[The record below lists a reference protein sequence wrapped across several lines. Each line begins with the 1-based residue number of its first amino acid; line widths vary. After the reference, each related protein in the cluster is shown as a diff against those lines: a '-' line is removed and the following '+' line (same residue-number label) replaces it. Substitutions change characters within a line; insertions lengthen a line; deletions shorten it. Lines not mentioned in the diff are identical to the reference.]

1 MARYLNL
8 IFSCPRDE
16 YTCVPPVTLLKKC
29 SIPLEAVDRVELER
43 AIWLWQRRPKD
54 VLYNGKK
61 LLWGRLCLAGA
72 MIVGLT
78 LFDIPGLLVAA
89 ALSFAGA
96 LFMFLHYYNR
106 EYWKRD
112 YEAAL
117 YRVVRPSDH

>member
-1 MARYLNL
+1 MARYLDL

-16 YTCVPPVTLLKKC
+16 YTCVPPLTLLKKC
-29 SIPLEAVDRVELER
+29 SIPLEAVNRVELER

-54 VLYNGKK
+54 FLYNGKK
-61 LLWGRLCLAGA
+61 LLWGRLCLVGA
-72 MIVGLT
+72 VIVGLT

-89 ALSFAGA
+89 AFSFVVA
-96 LFMFLHYYNR
+96 LFMFLNYYSR

-117 YRVVRPSDH
+117 SRVVRPS

>member
-16 YTCVPPVTLLKKC
+16 YTCVPPITLLKKG
-29 SIPLEAVDRVELER
+29 SIPLEAVDPVELER

-54 VLYNGKK
+54 VLYSGKK

-72 MIVGLT
+72 MIAGLT
-78 LFDIPGLLVAA
+78 LFDIPGLLIAA
-89 ALSFAGA
+89 AFSFAGA
-96 LFMFLHYYNR
+96 LFMFLNYYNR

-117 YRVVRPSDH
+117 YRVVRPSDR